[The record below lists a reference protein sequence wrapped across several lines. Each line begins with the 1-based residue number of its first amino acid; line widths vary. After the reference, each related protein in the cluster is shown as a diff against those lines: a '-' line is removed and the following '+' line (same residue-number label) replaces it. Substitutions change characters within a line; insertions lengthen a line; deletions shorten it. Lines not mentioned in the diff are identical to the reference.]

1 MRKRIVSVLN
11 TILCAAGIFAQA
23 PNAPTGAIA
32 RGDWLGQPPPGDR
45 PVPFAAEILGA
56 VNTWVEHIDFSPDGS
71 LCLIAV
77 GSADYSR
84 AKLLCSRR
92 VKDAWTPFAE
102 PPFIAGFAY
111 TSEPVFAADG
121 NTLYFTA
128 ASGTGS
134 KDLWSVSYSGREW
147 GRPVALS
154 APINS
159 EANEFRACLGSD
171 GTLYFG
177 SERGEVMRVFASHRD
192 AAGAIVVEPL
202 PSPVNV
208 AAYDGDPCVAPDG
221 RFIVFYS
228 CRSGGHGGADLYVSF
243 ADGKGGWKAPLN
255 LGDTFNEKADQ
266 FGAHL
271 SADGMYL
278 FFTRHSQGGDT
289 IYWVSVSA
297 IDRLGG

>member
-1 MRKRIVSVLN
+1 MRKRIVSVL
-11 TILCAAGIFAQA
+11 
-23 PNAPTGAIA
+23 
-32 RGDWLGQPPPGDR
+32 
-45 PVPFAAEILGA
+45 
-56 VNTWVEHIDFSPDGS
+56 
-71 LCLIAV
+71 
-77 GSADYSR
+77 
-84 AKLLCSRR
+84 
-92 VKDAWTPFAE
+92 
-102 PPFIAGFAY
+102 
-111 TSEPVFAADG
+111 
-121 NTLYFTA
+121 
-128 ASGTGS
+128 

-147 GRPVALS
+147 GRPVALP

-159 EANEFRACLGSD
+159 EANEFRACLSSD

-177 SERGEVMRVFASHRD
+177 SERGEVMRVFSSHRD

-243 ADGKGGWKAPLN
+243 ADG
-255 LGDTFNEKADQ
+255 E
-266 FGAHL
+266 
-271 SADGMYL
+271 YL
-278 FFTRHSQGGDT
+278 FFTRHGQSGDA